1 MKLRYVTEITTDNLK
16 YCKEMLAFS
25 EIRHLEGIKGNF
37 EVSDEKEYVAIA
49 TLNKAQPI
57 PQLIFSNVPEI
68 VEQQQFVF
76 DSFWDKGIPAEQ
88 RIREIEEGVIPS
100 VTTILNDYKE
110 AEKKEFDLIR
120 KAIDEIQIIYSTA
133 SAFHL
138 QAKGGVLELLKE
150 KAEKEKNLHISILL
164 PLDPSIRESLSHRLL
179 TQTINN
185 NIQIQSI
192 ASSIDIKIKSLAIDR
207 KEAII
212 IELKHLQKDDSTA
225 SIGFSIY
232 SNSIPTV
239 LSYVSIFEVIHN
251 QSVLSEELKQQ
262 GDAKDEFINTAA
274 HELRTPTQAI
284 TGYSE
289 MNDELFDNYLSNRKN
304 VTVEELTRIMEKLY
318 EHHENISRNA
328 SRLNIL
334 TNNLLDVARFES
346 NSNGSILLQKEKI
359 DLVKEIDDLIEYEFS
374 QKLAEKDIKINFIN
388 DSLGENYWLHADRMR
403 LNQILINLVDN
414 AIKFSKEDDSI
425 DIMIKENDSFD
436 FNLGKRELD
445 HINNTTDSGNS
456 SNNPDDLIQEGIKNE
471 EKEKKVKRME
481 KGGEDMVYVGISDT
495 GKGISSKIM
504 PKLFQKFT
512 TDSDFGTG
520 LGLFIT
526 RKLVEA
532 HGGRIWAFNNNDGI
546 GSTFVF
552 SLPK

>member
-1 MKLRYVTEITTDNLK
+1 
-16 YCKEMLAFS
+16 MLAFS

-76 DSFWDKGIPAEQ
+76 DSFWNKGIPAEQ

-100 VTTILNDYKE
+100 VTTILKDYKE

-138 QAKGGVLELLKE
+138 QAEEGVLELLKE

-425 DIMIKENDSFD
+425 DIIIKENDSFG

-445 HINNTTDSGNS
+445 HINNTTDSDNS